1 MLVGYFVLFLAL
13 ALFATLASIAI
24 SMSGKNDRDSDRGGG
39 LGGLWLTGR
48 LLDAFVRIWFY
59 SELFKDPYQRS
70 YERGVRDQRRR
81 ERRPLH
87 KAIFSFVFG
96 DGDPNADWPSV
107 EKKAVVAFLQSNKG
121 VITMPEFM
129 AITGLPPAE
138 AERAINR
145 YMLEFEGEPQVSQG
159 GAIYFAFPGLLRR
172 KDRADRSHGGSLPM
186 KRLAAFSANPKKANA
201 WFCAINGV
209 NVLFGGYF
217 LSSALSA
224 QPLLP
229 ILYGGEY
236 AGRLVITRG
245 FDFLYLFTHQVFGKL
260 VGMADPSTFLA
271 LGLGAV
277 PLAFSALFYLIPALR
292 SRRLAAANEKVKLEN
307 LRRVAYAQVLASP
320 SGVRPE
326 SVPVTVAEAS
336 PKDSR
341 AAERLLVELAAASG
355 GEPAADGSYSFPE
368 VARGEE
374 EAARVRAAVKDEDFS
389 LGATVFDSHA

>member
-1 MLVGYFVLFLAL
+1 MDKKVYDYKPELVRDKLVDTFRKRKGEATTADLVALTGLPKAQVEAEVKAVSDEYGARLKVTESGELLYSFPDGFRSRYRGLGPSLRRFWKAFKKGAAAAATFLFKAWIVVMLVGYFVLFLAL
-13 ALFATLASIAI
+13 ALFATLASIAV

-59 SELFKDPYQRS
+59 SELFKDPHQRA

-145 YMLEFEGEPQVSQG
+145 YMLEFEGEPQVSPG

-172 KDRADRSHGGSLPM
+172 KDRADRSYGGSLPM
-186 KRLAAFSANPKKANA
+186 KRLAAFSSNPKKANA

-217 LSSALSA
+217 LGSALSA

-229 ILYGGEY
+229 LLYGGEY
-236 AGRLVITRG
+236 AG
-245 FDFLYLFTHQVFGKL
+245 
-260 VGMADPSTFLA
+260 
-271 LGLGAV
+271 
-277 PLAFSALFYLIPALR
+277 
-292 SRRLAAANEKVKLEN
+292 
-307 LRRVAYAQVLASP
+307 
-320 SGVRPE
+320 
-326 SVPVTVAEAS
+326 
-336 PKDSR
+336 
-341 AAERLLVELAAASG
+341 
-355 GEPAADGSYSFPE
+355 
-368 VARGEE
+368 
-374 EAARVRAAVKDEDFS
+374 
-389 LGATVFDSHA
+389 